1 MTSLFPE
8 NDIKLE
14 DLFLEVKYDGP
25 SFDGVMNIQDLGNE
39 LLGIEYCLTKI
50 INELVK
56 TNKELSEADIESLQ
70 ILTEGFVNNCFKK
83 KIKFKAF
90 LDEIEKRPVLISILF
105 FVITIYSETALIQ
118 ININNTNTVSM
129 LRSGQIPIGQYQQI
143 KDLPIP
149 DNAKEIIRSNLID
162 KKYREESAKI
172 VMPLKND
179 NDNLKLSS
187 SVLEESVIIDN
198 TNKQSF
204 FIIDL
209 PTEQEQ
215 DVTEER
221 KTIKGRINSINL
233 DATKNQIGFKVKNEG
248 NEIHCHL
255 SENLSIDDYKSNYL
269 GEWVEITGKISRA
282 GDIIKEIEI
291 EKLKKITKLGQ
302 IDITFGDNR

>member
-56 TNKELSEADIESLQ
+56 TNEELSEADIESLQ

-129 LRSGQIPIGQYQQI
+129 LRSGQ
-143 KDLPIP
+143 
-149 DNAKEIIRSNLID
+149 
-162 KKYREESAKI
+162 
-172 VMPLKND
+172 
-179 NDNLKLSS
+179 
-187 SVLEESVIIDN
+187 
-198 TNKQSF
+198 
-204 FIIDL
+204 
-209 PTEQEQ
+209 
-215 DVTEER
+215 
-221 KTIKGRINSINL
+221 RIN
-233 DATKNQIGFKVKNEG
+233 
-248 NEIHCHL
+248 CY
-255 SENLSIDDYKSNYL
+255 YK
-269 GEWVEITGKISRA
+269 K
-282 GDIIKEIEI
+282 
-291 EKLKKITKLGQ
+291 
-302 IDITFGDNR
+302 